1 MSVNA
6 DDNFQSGSP
15 EDYAHLSSSNVES
28 DSDVTYCVSEL
39 KEQMADGFFISG
51 KHFTVAQVSL
61 ICDALAVANIIEKM
75 EHGSFV
81 CCRKF
86 YVAGKRAW
94 LAV

>member
-1 MSVNA
+1 
-6 DDNFQSGSP
+6 
-15 EDYAHLSSSNVES
+15 
-28 DSDVTYCVSEL
+28 
-39 KEQMADGFFISG
+39 MADGFFISG

-61 ICDALAVANIIEKM
+61 ICDAPAVANIIEIM

-81 CCRKF
+81 CCRRC